1 VVCKLNRSFILI
13 IAVPILYVLG
23 CGGGPK
29 LVTVKGKVLFDNGQP
44 VTAASICFIPD
55 ADKGNNGQL
64 ATSLL
69 AEDGSFTL
77 RTYPHGDGAMLGP
90 YKVTI
95 SLGRGTSRKLA
106 KYTRQNDTPF
116 HIDVPPEGLV
126 DLVLT
131 LR

>member
-1 VVCKLNRSFILI
+1 MKSKQRRSCLGMM
-13 IAVPILYVLG
+13 AALVLAWAG

-29 LVTVKGKVLFDNGQP
+29 LVPVNGRVEYGDGRP

-55 ADKGNNGQL
+55 AEKGNTGQL

-69 AEDGSFTL
+69 AEDGAFTL
-77 RTYPHGDGAMLGP
+77 RTYPHGDGAMIGP

-116 HIDVPPEGLV
+116 RIDVPPEGIA